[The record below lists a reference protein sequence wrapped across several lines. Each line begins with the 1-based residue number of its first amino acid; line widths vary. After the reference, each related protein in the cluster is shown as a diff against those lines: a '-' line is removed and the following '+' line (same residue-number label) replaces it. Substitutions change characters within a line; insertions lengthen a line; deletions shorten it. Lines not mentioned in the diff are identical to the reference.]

1 MRFFLLQIHTSVGY
15 KAASLV
21 TDSVV
26 SDIEATFRSYINQ
39 GRIAEG
45 LIQIADDLRK
55 TLRGFTPAHVVL
67 VINMVV
73 LVGLGMF
80 LVFFLHLRS
89 VELNVWGA
97 EKFWKIPEYMIYFLS
112 GVWLIDGT
120 IMGVIFIS
128 NRAPY
133 WAILIGLLMG
143 ITCFVI
149 FSFDEELFGSS
160 TNSGS
165 YNFTSS

>member
-1 MRFFLLQIHTSVGY
+1 
-15 KAASLV
+15 
-21 TDSVV
+21 
-26 SDIEATFRSYINQ
+26 
-39 GRIAEG
+39 
-45 LIQIADDLRK
+45 
-55 TLRGFTPAHVVL
+55 
-67 VINMVV
+67 MVV

-97 EKFWKIPEYMIYFLS
+97 EKFWKIPEYMIYYLS

-133 WAILIGLLMG
+133 WAILIGLLIVSSYKSNYYM
-143 ITCFVI
+143 ITTTTVP
-149 FSFDEELFGSS
+149 LTVLTP
-160 TNSGS
+160 TNVRMCNGE
-165 YNFTSS
+165 TLKV